1 MTVDVYW
8 TLPVTGWAPPP
19 AFGERGLTDLRP
31 GRFTDLDRTVQ
42 VARAAE
48 ATGAAG
54 LLVPYDPEGDDA
66 FVTATALAREVPRL
80 RFVVEIQP
88 GFATAVY
95 TAKLALSFQR
105 FFDDRLAWKLALD
118 TPAAAQRAVG
128 DFAAGPDRIARAAE
142 LLDVDAG
149 IWRGAPYDHSGQWFQ
164 VTGGGFFGGAQ
175 QVSVDHGVAR
185 RPAPPIVLDGTG
197 DAEVEL
203 SARRADLHVFD
214 LYEPDVLA
222 QAVAGHRRRAATHG
236 REVLY
241 GLRVPVLAREHA
253 GEAWRDLDRAWGR
266 AGASGARP
274 EPHPGPR
281 GRARVWRGF
290 ERLGLRRDAGLV
302 GSFDEVAAS
311 LRDLAG
317 LGLSTLVLEG
327 VTPLEDVYRLGEFV
341 LPQLEVSTAGG
352 ESPAGVARALP
363 VGATSGG
370 GS

>member
-8 TLPVTGWAPPP
+8 TLPVTGWAPAP
-19 AFGERGLTDLRP
+19 ALADRGLTDLRP

-54 LLVPYDPEGDDA
+54 LLVPYDPAGDDA

-105 FFDDRLAWKLALD
+105 FFDDRLSWKLAVD
-118 TPAAAQRAVG
+118 TPTAAQRAVG
-128 DFAAGPDRIARAAE
+128 DFADGPDRVARAAE
-142 LLDVDAG
+142 LLDVHAG
-149 IWRGAPYDHSGQWFQ
+149 IWRGAPYDHAGEWFH

-175 QVSVDHGVAR
+175 QVAEDHVVAR
-185 RPAPPIVLDGTG
+185 RPAPPVVLDGTG

-203 SARRADLHVFD
+203 SARRADLHLFD
-214 LYEPDVLA
+214 LHEPDVLA

-236 REVLY
+236 RDVLY
-241 GLRVPVLAREHA
+241 GLRLPVLAREHA

-266 AGASGARP
+266 AGTSGPRP
-274 EPHPGPR
+274 DPHPGR
-281 GRARVWRGF
+281 GGRARLWRGF

-311 LRDLAG
+311 LRDLAE

-327 VTPLEDVYRLGEFV
+327 IAPLEDVYRLGEFV
-341 LPQLEVSTAGG
+341 LPQLEGSSAGG
-352 ESPAGVARALP
+352 EPPAGVARPVP
-363 VGATSGG
+363 VGAVPGG
-370 GS
+370 AS